1 MMTMKSRKNRP
12 ANVTIRAEVCELG
25 NRLSFLDVLSQAC
38 GRNAR
43 YTLTVD
49 GPGVSYTV
57 LVDRGGPFN
66 ATGGGTTGS
75 PALVHAAQ
83 LRTGRCSLTP
93 GWPMEQPMY
102 QPGLDMTL
110 KALVNGA
117 VEPTVLPPHR
127 GVDSLRNAEFR
138 DSQLPLPSSTEM
150 FVRPADMP
158 SETERLIASL
168 PSADVATRPVAA
180 PSPAP
185 AAPAPAPA
193 TSAWNV
199 VETAPPVPT
208 DSPAPNPATP
218 QAHEAHEAAA
228 VETAR
233 RMATRALL
241 WMVEVED
248 GGDAYSLKQAAS
260 LAGRGLVDGI
270 AEMVHPLKRDIGN
283 RVERVKA
290 EWEKSGEVAAQ
301 KTRKSNSRRI
311 SAVGDF
317 DPDHEF
323 RLR

>member
-12 ANVTIRAEVCELG
+12 TNLTVRSEVCELG

-83 LRTGRCSLTP
+83 LRSGRCSLTP

-127 GVDSLRNAEFR
+127 GVDSLRNAEFH
-138 DSQLPLPSSTEM
+138 DSQVAASSSPDT
-150 FVRPADMP
+150 FVRPPDVP
-158 SETERLIASL
+158 SDTERLIASL
-168 PSADVATRPVAA
+168 PSADVATRPVA
-180 PSPAP
+180 PRPVAP
-185 AAPAPAPA
+185 AASTWKVVQTTPPVALESPTAAPA
-193 TSAWNV
+193 N
-199 VETAPPVPT
+199 APG
-208 DSPAPNPATP
+208 
-218 QAHEAHEAAA
+218 HEAPA

-233 RMATRALL
+233 RIATRALL
-241 WMVEVED
+241 WMVEVDESENE
-248 GGDAYSLKQAAS
+248 YTLKQAAS

-283 RVERVKA
+283 RVDRVKA

-301 KTRKSNSRRI
+301 KTRKSHSRRI